1 MIKIILFAIV
11 IYSFW
16 NPFIGSSIFI
26 GFSTLFNIWVYVAQ
40 YLGKVKLN
48 LNTFSDKEKE
58 VIKKYPIFFKYTF
71 AARSTSAIASGIYLL
86 GVILII
92 FLLLKG
98 MWIYAILMA
107 INTVLAMLIQSKLNP
122 QHFLHEAVE
131 KRKKSEFQ
139 NEMIAVDSAIKKIA
153 DSYKKD

>member
-1 MIKIILFAIV
+1 
-11 IYSFW
+11 
-16 NPFIGSSIFI
+16 
-26 GFSTLFNIWVYVAQ
+26 
-40 YLGKVKLN
+40 
-48 LNTFSDKEKE
+48 
-58 VIKKYPIFFKYTF
+58 
-71 AARSTSAIASGIYLL
+71 
-86 GVILII
+86 
-92 FLLLKG
+92 
-98 MWIYAILMA
+98 MA